1 MNLDR
6 MRAMTQHVLEHPRA
20 GTNRSF
26 SFVNENEIS
35 RKLGKLGITLKLLS
49 APSVG
54 VKKLKKENRSSRQT
68 DLWTEIKGEIKGRS
82 VELVKV
88 VPM

>member
-20 GTNRSF
+20 GTNR

>member
-26 SFVNENEIS
+26 VNENEIS

-49 APSVG
+49 VPS
-54 VKKLKKENRSSRQT
+54 EQ
-68 DLWTEIKGEIKGRS
+68 
-82 VELVKV
+82 
-88 VPM
+88 